1 MWCSLLIINHL
12 SIRNKVTWALVMST
26 HKARGVMVMANMY
39 VLIIAI
45 MEWYKTDAI
54 IFYCIYAVVIRIKI
68 LTWYRAPKSRG
79 HKKITPRFAIIS
91 TDIYEH
97 VHKQIVYLKA
107 FTHESMESISR
118 QKKERHC
125 ACKNIALGCPGWDSN
140 PRSCTRRCKKQG
152 IKRLAWISSTW
163 CDGFTWRPKSHVFEC

>member
-12 SIRNKVTWALVMST
+12 SIGNKVTWALVMST
-26 HKARGVMVMANMY
+26 YKARGVMVMANMY

-97 VHKQIVYLKA
+97 VHKQIIYLKA
-107 FTHESMESISR
+107 FTHVYVRIR
-118 QKKERHC
+118 GKHKQAKKRAALRVQKHC
-125 ACKNIALGCPGWDSN
+125 AWLSRVGLEP
-140 PRSCTRRCKKQG
+140 T
-152 IKRLAWISSTW
+152 ISGSKMQTGR
-163 CDGFTWRPKSHVFEC
+163 D